1 MIIWSDNYMSK
12 YDGPIYQTE
21 LVSKEWMNKTVAEVM
36 RWVNNNEN
44 YSLISVEGNLRELGG
59 LISPQI
65 EVQEV
70 PQLLFINTN
79 TSHWDIVVYYLYEG
93 KPIYVYLCSGVDFA
107 CDESAGY
114 YDNLDDILQECIS
127 SLDSLAIYIFNQP
140 LLVNTFMNWMGE
152 NPLEVKQ

>member
-1 MIIWSDNYMSK
+1 MI
-12 YDGPIYQTE
+12 DGSPLYPAE

-59 LISPQI
+59 HISPQI

-93 KPIYVYLCSGVDFA
+93 KPIYVYLCSGADFNLSLDA
-107 CDESAGY
+107 DAA

-127 SLDSLAIYIFNQP
+127 SLDNLAIYIFNQP
-140 LLVNTFMNWMGE
+140 PLVNTFMNWMGE
-152 NPLEVKQ
+152 NPFEVKQ

>member
-1 MIIWSDNYMSK
+1 MIEG
-12 YDGPIYQTE
+12 GPLYRAE
-21 LVSKEWMNKTVAEVM
+21 LVSHEWMDKTVAEVM

-70 PQLLFINTN
+70 PQLLFVNTN
-79 TSHWDIVVYYLYEG
+79 IDHLDIIVYYLYEG
-93 KPIYVYLCSGVDFA
+93 KPIYVYLCSGMDFA

-114 YDNLDDILQECIS
+114 YDSLDAILQECIS
-127 SLDSLAIYIFNQP
+127 SLDSLAIYIFYQP

-152 NPLEVKQ
+152 NPLEVK

>member
-1 MIIWSDNYMSK
+1 MIGG
-12 YDGPIYQTE
+12 GPLYRAE
-21 LVSKEWMNKTVAEVM
+21 LVSQEWMDKTVAEVM

-44 YSLISVEGNLRELGG
+44 YSLISVEGYLRELGG

-70 PQLLFINTN
+70 PQLLFVNT
-79 TSHWDIVVYYLYEG
+79 DIDHLDIIVYYLYEG
-93 KPIYVYLCSGVDFA
+93 KPIYVYLCSDERPPFA
-107 CDESAGY
+107 CEESAGY
-114 YDNLDDILQECIS
+114 YDSLDAILQECIS
-127 SLDSLAIYIFNQP
+127 SMDNLAIYIFNQP

>member
-1 MIIWSDNYMSK
+1 MSK
-12 YDGPIYQTE
+12 EGGPLYPAE
-21 LVSKEWMNKTVAEVM
+21 LVSKEWMDKTVSQIMV
-36 RWVNNNEN
+36 WVYDNDN
-44 YSLISVEGNLRELGG
+44 YSLISVEGNLRGLGEE
-59 LISPQI
+59 ISPQI

-70 PQLLFINTN
+70 PQLLFVNTN
-79 TSHWDIVVYYLYEG
+79 IDHLDIIVYYLYEG

-114 YDNLDDILQECIS
+114 YDSLDAILQECIS
-127 SLDSLAIYIFNQP
+127 SLDNLALYIFNQP